1 MKLRIPRWKDF
12 QHYGKMRR
20 PPWIKLHTQ
29 LLTNRHWHGL
39 SPISA
44 KLLVE
49 LWLVFS
55 SEEEGGV
62 LTGDVIDDLCWRL
75 HRTHD
80 EVTLAL
86 QELAVAGFVKTDDHD
101 SVLAPREHDAR
112 SGARSGARSVEVSRE
127 EIKRVRAVRRK
138 YSEAFEEVWKI
149 HARGPKAKAD
159 DEYLA
164 AVANGVTHDELIDKL
179 TGYVAAELRPDDN
192 PPFKGQHLFRWL
204 KEGRWEEEFEVKR
217 DGGYNPAS
225 IFEWF
230 PPSPKGDSQ

>member
-1 MKLRIPRWKDF
+1 MELRVPRWKDF
-12 QHYGKMRR
+12 QHYGKRR

-29 LLTNRHWHGL
+29 LLVNRQWHEL
-39 SPISA
+39 SPIAA

-49 LWLVFS
+49 IWLVFS
-55 SEEEGGV
+55 SEEEGGA
-62 LTGDVIDDLCWRL
+62 LTGDVVGDLCWRL

-86 QELAVAGFVKTDDHD
+86 QELTRHGFLEVNYDAGGK
-101 SVLAPREHDAR
+101 VLAPRER
-112 SGARSGARSVEVSRE
+112 SAPSSARSVEESRGE
-127 EIKRVRAVRRK
+127 TEKRRVRAARRK
-138 YSEAFEEVWKI
+138 YSKAFEQVWKI